1 MKVNVEVVKAKPEH
15 CELLAE
21 TMDDA
26 GKELIRAGWGVEA
39 LEGLERAC
47 AACPSHLLWTILLGG
62 KVVGMFGCADSET
75 EPEVGYPWLTTAP
88 GIEKIK
94 LRFIR
99 RSRGYVE
106 KMFARHDVL
115 MSYAHRDNKPLLGWL
130 RWCGFRV
137 EETEGEFFKC
147 VLERQAFRPRSNA
160 EGP

>member
-15 CELLAE
+15 CGLLADA
-21 TMDDA
+21 MDEA
-26 GKELIRAGWGVEA
+26 GKELIRAGWGLDA
-39 LEGLERAC
+39 REGLERAC
-47 AACPSHLLWTILLGG
+47 EACPPHLLWTILLDGR
-62 KVVGMFGCADSET
+62 VVGMFGCADSAA

-130 RWCGFRV
+130 RWCGF
-137 EETEGEFFKC
+137 ECTE
-147 VLERQAFRPRSNA
+147 A
-160 EGP
+160 EGGFLRCVCRR